1 MDRLM
6 KKMNCIKDLDANA
19 DMLEIMGVLQKWRSL
34 KKNEELESISI
45 AMVRVVGY
53 IAGLRM
59 DRDSIHY
66 IIEELREE
74 KNHYALRSKE
84 AEKELKKLRKEL
96 NPLIHLEKNE

>member
-19 DMLEIMGVLQKWRSL
+19 DMLEIMGVLQKWKSL

-59 DRDSIHY
+59 DRDTIHY

-74 KNHYALRSKE
+74 KNHYALRARE
-84 AEKELKKLRKEL
+84 AEQELKKYRDKED
-96 NPLIHLEKNE
+96 PLKKFER

>member
-6 KKMNCIKDLDANA
+6 KQMNCIKDLDANA
-19 DMLEIMGVLQKWRSL
+19 DMLEIMGVLQKWKSL

-59 DRDSIHY
+59 DRDTIHY

-74 KNHYALRSKE
+74 KNHYALRARE
-84 AEKELKKLRKEL
+84 AEQELKKYRDKED
-96 NPLIHLEKNE
+96 PLKKFER

>member
-19 DMLEIMGVLQKWRSL
+19 DMLEIMGVLQKWKSL

-74 KNHYALRSKE
+74 KNHYALRARE
-84 AEKELKKLRKEL
+84 AEQELKMLRDKID
-96 NPLIHLEKNE
+96 PLAKMTKNG

>member
-19 DMLEIMGVLQKWRSL
+19 DMLEIMGVLQKWKSL

-59 DRDSIHY
+59 DRDTINY

-74 KNHYALRSKE
+74 KNHYALRARE
-84 AEKELKKLRKEL
+84 AEQELKKYRDKED
-96 NPLIHLEKNE
+96 PLKKFER